1 VKDSRRPVRCRHS
14 GCAEYV
20 YIVLHLKVF
29 VGLEVLRVGVRGRS
43 DHHDSR
49 SLMRENCSVHELL
62 LKEVH
67 ILHLDLQD

>member
-1 VKDSRRPVRCRHS
+1 VKYSRRSVRCRHS

-20 YIVLHLKVF
+20 DIILHLKVF
-29 VGLEVLRVGVRGRS
+29 VGLQILRVGVRGRS

-49 SLMRENCSVHELL
+49 SLIRKNGTVHELI

-67 ILHLDLQD
+67 ILHLDL

>member
-1 VKDSRRPVRCRHS
+1 MKDSRGPVRCGHS

-20 YIVLHLKVF
+20 DIVLHLKVF
-29 VGLEVLRVGVRGRS
+29 VGLQILRVGVRGRS

-49 SLMRENCSVHELL
+49 SLMRENRTVCELL